1 MTKNFKQRSIRKTI
15 LRPGANCTGIFA
27 VEHTGILIDGRDY
40 YKAFYKMARQ
50 AKRFILMAGW
60 QFDSNVRLLRGTDLD
75 DSKDEVRFIPFLN
88 ELCIKNSKL
97 EVYILAWDFSVI
109 FALEREWL
117 QELITNWS
125 TNERIHFRF
134 DNSHAVGASHHQKF
148 VVIDGVFAF
157 AGGMDVCSS
166 RWDDRR
172 HIPEN
177 LERTDK
183 NGAIYKPYHDVQAY
197 LSGPIV
203 EELVRVFKNR
213 WRGSGGGNLPLAN
226 DRHGL
231 FSAFQD
237 SFPLAADSAA
247 LSQTRARTLVP
258 LRGPIEEIRA
268 LYRDAIHNA
277 EKLIY
282 LENQYFSSESVYQ
295 AFTERMSA
303 PNRPPLQVIMML
315 PKKPTAFVE
324 EIALGI
330 AQARMLNSLK
340 GVAKR
345 NGHSLGIYYS
355 TAMSQEGNEVP
366 TYIHTKLL
374 LTDDRFLTIGSA
386 NTTNRSMG
394 LDTELNV
401 SWEANTIKNM
411 ALFESIREF
420 RVSLLAEHTG
430 LSDND
435 DKARLSSINGI
446 VDYLNHLADT
456 KELRLRHHTAN
467 GLLEKNEWLR
477 ELEIDQF
484 SFDPDKPILE
494 ENIFEAISQDRNG
507 LFTQGIQFLNNW
519 LFECR
524 RDRVTD
530 SKCLETGNDNNK
542 FFSFLHLINPVRYLR
557 YFKWGFLLFFVM
569 AAVTLL
575 IILLRLN

>member
-1 MTKNFKQRSIRKTI
+1 MTMNPKQRSIRKTI
-15 LRPGANCTGIFA
+15 LQPGANCTGIFA
-27 VEHTGILIDGRDY
+27 VEHTGVLIDGRDY
-40 YKAFYKMARQ
+40 YKAFYTMARQ
-50 AKRFILMAGW
+50 AKHFILMAGW
-60 QFDSNVRLLRGTDLD
+60 QFDSNVRLLRGADLD
-75 DSKDEVRFIPFLN
+75 DSKEEARFIPFLN
-88 ELCIKNSKL
+88 ELCVKNTKL
-97 EVYILAWDFSVI
+97 EVYVLAWDFSVI

-134 DNSHAVGASHHQKF
+134 DSNHAVGASHHQKF

-166 RWDDRR
+166 RWDDRL

-177 LERTDK
+177 PERKDE
-183 NGAIYKPYHDVQAY
+183 NGAIYKPYHDVQTY

-213 WRGSGGGNLPLAN
+213 WHGSGGGKLNLAN

-231 FSAFQD
+231 YFAFQD
-237 SFPLAADSAA
+237 SFPLAADFAA
-247 LSQTRARTLVP
+247 LSQTQARTLVP
-258 LRGPIEEIRA
+258 LREPIEEIRV

-282 LENQYFSSESVYQ
+282 LENQYFSSQSVYQ
-295 AFTERMSA
+295 AFSERMSA
-303 PNRPPLQVIMML
+303 PNRPPLQIIMML

-324 EIALGI
+324 EVALGI

-340 GVAKR
+340 KVAKG

-355 TAMSQEGNEVP
+355 TAVSKEGNEVP

-401 SWEANTIKNM
+401 SWEADTIKNM
-411 ALFESIREF
+411 ALQESIRDF
-420 RVSLLAEHTG
+420 RVSLLTEHTG

-435 DKARLSSINGI
+435 DKAKLNSINGI
-446 VDYLNHLADT
+446 VDYLNQLAD
-456 KELRLRHHTAN
+456 KKSLRLRRHTVKS
-467 GLLEKNEWLR
+467 LLEKNEWLR
-477 ELEIDQF
+477 ELELDQL

-494 ENIFEAISQDRNG
+494 ENIFEAISRDQHG
-507 LFTQGIQFLNNW
+507 LFTEGIQFLNKW
-519 LFECR
+519 FFECR
-524 RDRVTD
+524 RNRLTD
-530 SKCLETGNDNNK
+530 SECLETGNDNSK
-542 FFSFLHLINPVRYLR
+542 LYSFLPLINPVKYLR
-557 YFKWGFLLFFVM
+557 YFKWGFLLFLVM
-569 AAVTLL
+569 ATVTLI
-575 IILLRLN
+575 IILLRLH